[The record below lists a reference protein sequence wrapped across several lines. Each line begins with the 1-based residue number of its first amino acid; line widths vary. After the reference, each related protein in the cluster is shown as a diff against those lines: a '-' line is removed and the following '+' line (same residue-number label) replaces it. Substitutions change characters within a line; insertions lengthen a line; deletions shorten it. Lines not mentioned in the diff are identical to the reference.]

1 MTSKHLF
8 HMLDPKSRQNCAFF
22 LQGNHYWHF
31 DILKTTYWHGSFWI
45 VHFHCRQFE
54 YSTRMLMWFGENQ
67 IFRSQV
73 WFTCVYLILHLKL
86 KKFILLLL
94 PYSWVL
100 NTRRRP
106 LLGDGFFLTLINME
120 GVAFLKMPSEG
131 FLDDNMNLL
140 SKQQCNFL

>member
-1 MTSKHLF
+1 MKRTTWRLNTYF
-8 HMLDPKSRQNCAFF
+8 TCWIQNPDKTAFF

-100 NTRRRP
+100 NTRRRHLSIFRFFFART
-106 LLGDGFFLTLINME
+106 LLRTPIYQFLVFLIMMK
-120 GVAFLKMPSEG
+120 KM
-131 FLDDNMNLL
+131 
-140 SKQQCNFL
+140 

>member
-8 HMLDPKSRQNCAFF
+8 HMLHPKSRQNYAFF

-100 NTRRRP
+100 NTRRRHLSIFRFFFART
-106 LLGDGFFLTLINME
+106 LLRTPIYQFLVFLIMMK
-120 GVAFLKMPSEG
+120 KM
-131 FLDDNMNLL
+131 
-140 SKQQCNFL
+140 